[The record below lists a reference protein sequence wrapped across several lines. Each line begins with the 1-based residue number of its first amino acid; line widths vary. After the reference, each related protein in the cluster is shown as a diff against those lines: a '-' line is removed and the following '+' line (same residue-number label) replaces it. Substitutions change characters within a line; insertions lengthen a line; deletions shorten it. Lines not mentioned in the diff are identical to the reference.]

1 MQSTLNHLLLRTA
14 RIRRLLEKER
24 TVTDPRPSRR
34 LRLQALLLRA
44 QQRLAGHLMA
54 ISTRGPAPVGG

>member
-24 TVTDPRPSRR
+24 IVTDPRPSRR

-44 QQRLAGHLMA
+44 QRRLAGHLMT
-54 ISTRGPAPVGG
+54 STRGPVPVRG